1 MAIKNPNYREGSF
14 KETDV
19 GFSFNVNVNLKF
31 DSPTQLDREVKNQIK
46 AALCKFL
53 EGAWKTKI
61 TPSFWASLANSP
73 QKSCLRSA
81 LVCIHCIWNN

>member
-1 MAIKNPNYREGSF
+1 MAIKNPNYTEGSF

-31 DSPTQLDREVKNQIK
+31 DSPTQLDREAKNQIK

-53 EGAWKTKI
+53 EGAWKNQDNAEFLGELSKLSSKELSEV
-61 TPSFWASLANSP
+61 SFGLYSLY
-73 QKSCLRSA
+73 LE
-81 LVCIHCIWNN
+81 